1 MTDPRCGEVR
11 GYRAHW
17 RENRLPT
24 CKPCRDAMAAWER
37 AAAIRRYINRGGQLV
52 DPLGTRRRM
61 QALAALGWP
70 LAEIGNR
77 VGMSPQ
83 QVSRMFRTGRV
94 HRTTEAKVRALY
106 DELSMIPGPSKRA
119 RDVALRK
126 GWAVPLAWDDEK
138 IDDPNARPSRM
149 TANRASF
156 DEIAVGRAMR
166 GERIRLRPVE
176 RAEAVRRL
184 TAQGLSATEIGDR
197 LGIAPRSVT
206 RMRGAAA

>member
-1 MTDPRCGEVR
+1 MTGRCGTVA
-11 GYRAHW
+11 GYRAHFNEP
-17 RENRLPT
+17 RTPA
-24 CKPCRDAMAAWER
+24 CDPCRAAQSAWQR
-37 AAAIRRYINRGGQLV
+37 QYRKRRYLNRGPMNVDSTGTIRRL
-52 DPLGTRRRM
+52 
-61 QALAALGWP
+61 QALCAQGWALSELG
-70 LAEIGNR
+70 
-77 VGMSPQ
+77 
-83 QVSRMFRTGRV
+83 SRMGVSAQRV
-94 HRTTEAKVRALY
+94 HRIFSLARVNRETAAKVRALY
-106 DELSMIPGPSKRA
+106 DELSMTPGTSVRTRNHA
-119 RDVALRK
+119 SRK
-126 GWAVPLAWDDEK
+126 GWPPPLAWDDEK

-184 TAQGLSATEIGDR
+184 TAQGLSAAEIGDR